1 MKKKI
6 NLFIGL
12 LAVMAILLACSP
24 TLATPYPTL
33 PPEVLNTIV
42 AMTFSAASTQT
53 AAVLPTSTHTP
64 IPTTPATPTHTP
76 TDTPV
81 PTATI
86 IFRLSSPT
94 PSRTPTSLTPTL
106 SSENYACKVI
116 SQKPDIGDVLAPRT
130 DFDARWTV
138 QNIGK
143 KSWDAGST
151 DYLYVS
157 GDKLHQQDAYDL
169 NKTVAPGQQVDIIV
183 DMIAPKKAGTYS
195 TTWNLRVGQNQ
206 FCVLQVV
213 IVVR

>member
-1 MKKKI
+1 MKEKVRV
-6 NLFIGL
+6 LVGL
-12 LAVMAILLACSP
+12 LAITAILLACSP
-24 TLATPYPTL
+24 VLATPFPTL

-42 AMTFSAASTQT
+42 AMTYSAASSQT
-53 AAVLPTSTHTP
+53 AAALPTSTNTP
-64 IPTTPATPTHTP
+64 LSPTPTRTP
-76 TDTPV
+76 TETPL

-106 SSENYACKVI
+106 PTPSENYACKVL
-116 SQKPDIGDVLAPRT
+116 SQKPVIGAVLAPRT

-138 QNIGK
+138 QNTGK
-143 KSWDAGST
+143 KSWDGGST

-157 GDKLHQQDAYDL
+157 GDKFHKQDIYDL

-183 DMIAPKKAGTYS
+183 DMIAPKKPGTYT
-195 TTWNLRVGQNQ
+195 TTWNLRIGSNQ
-206 FCVLQVV
+206 FCTMQMV